1 MKGRIDIITGCMFAG
16 KSTELIHR
24 VESSNKN
31 FLFIKPNLDSRYDKG
46 AINTHS
52 GKKIDAL
59 VVNSVADIFNKLNC
73 INLVA
78 IDEAQFFNKSI
89 VKDCLK
95 LSNMGINVI
104 IAGLEHDYLHK
115 KFDSITYLLDIADSV
130 TRLTAI
136 CVKCGNPAIHSHRIV
151 NKKSTILV
159 GHKNYYE
166 PLCNQCYK
174 NV

>member
-1 MKGRIDIITGCMFAG
+1 MKGSIEIITGCMFAG
-16 KSTELIHR
+16 KSTELINR
-24 VESSNKN
+24 VESSNKK
-31 FLFIKPNLDSRYDKG
+31 FLFIKPKLDSRYDKG
-46 AINTHS
+46 TINTHS

-59 VVNSVADIFNKLNC
+59 VVNSLREIFNKLNY

-104 IAGLEHDYLHK
+104 IAGLEYDYLHK

-136 CVKCGNPAIHSHRIV
+136 CVECGNPAIHSHRIV
-151 NKKSTILV
+151 NKKSTILI

-166 PLCNQCYK
+166 PLCTQCYK